1 MIRIFKIIEKV
12 VGAMVILAIII
23 VLALM
28 AIAITNNADSVWNDV
43 KSYMPLLY
51 SAAMIFVAFKAVIVG
66 MQMYLEM
73 KIEEKTKHLQAVIE
87 EQQEQQTTQK
97 TNMSN
102 KLDKIINDIT
112 TIPNTDTSTIV
123 DFLKSNLPN
132 VVSTLVEQQVNQQV
146 AYEKQKLA
154 LEYEQKESELKRKWL
169 TVEAIAERQDRIEKL
184 NKAIQLRE
192 QQEREKRMKNTEEY
206 TMLVF
211 SLAKTPV
218 EDVEKVWQVTKLFLE
233 SSHVLA
239 DKDSKIALNKNLR
252 NSELKQF
259 ALNIVKYN
267 RKENLDVESYLMTVF
282 GEWFTGKKENISK
295 NYNTLPKDSLVS
307 KDGVKEDLELLRKEY
322 TMFQIEYQVT

>member
-1 MIRIFKIIEKV
+1 
-12 VGAMVILAIII
+12 MVIIAVII

-28 AIAITNNADSVWNDV
+28 AIAIANNADSVWSDV

-51 SAAMIFVAFKAVIVG
+51 SAAMIFVAFKVVIVG
-66 MQMYLEM
+66 VQMYLEM
-73 KIEEKTKHLQAVIE
+73 KIEEKTKHLQNVIE
-87 EQQEQQTTQK
+87 EQQAQQTTQK
-97 TNMSN
+97 TNVSN
-102 KLDKIINDIT
+102 KLDKIINDIS

-132 VVSTLVEQQVNQQV
+132 VVSTLVEQQV

-154 LEYEQKESELKRKWL
+154 LEYEQKESELKSKWL

-233 SSHVLA
+233 SGHVLA
-239 DKDSKIALNKNLR
+239 NKDSKIALNKNLR

-295 NYNTLPKDSLVS
+295 NYNALPKDSLVS
-307 KDGVKEDLELLRKEY
+307 KDGVEEDLEHLHK
-322 TMFQIEYQVT
+322 QCGISN

>member
-12 VGAMVILAIII
+12 VGAMVIIAIII

-28 AIAITNNADSVWNDV
+28 AIAIANNADSVWNDV

-66 MQMYLEM
+66 VQMYLEM
-73 KIEEKTKHLQAVIE
+73 KIEEKTKHLQNVIE
-87 EQQEQQTTQK
+87 EQRTQQTTQK
-97 TNMSN
+97 TNVSN
-102 KLDKIINDIT
+102 KLDKIINEISA
-112 TIPNTDTSTIV
+112 IPNTDTPTIV

-132 VVSTLVEQQVNQQV
+132 VVSTLVEQQVSQQV

-154 LEYEQKESELKRKWL
+154 LEYEQKESELKSKWL
-169 TVEAIAERQDRIEKL
+169 TVEAIAERQDRIDKL

-192 QQEREKRMKNTEEY
+192 QQEREERMKKTEKY
-206 TMLVF
+206 TMLIF

-233 SSHVLA
+233 SGHVLA

-307 KDGVKEDLELLRKEY
+307 KDGVEEDLELLRKEY